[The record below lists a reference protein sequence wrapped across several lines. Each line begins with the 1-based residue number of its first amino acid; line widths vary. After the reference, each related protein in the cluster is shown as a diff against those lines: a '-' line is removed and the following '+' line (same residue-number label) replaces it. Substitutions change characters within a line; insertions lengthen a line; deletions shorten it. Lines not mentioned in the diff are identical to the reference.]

1 MASEA
6 LYKLIWFVPDS
17 HAEQTKTAVF
27 AAGAG
32 RQGDYDCCAWQCHG
46 TGQFRPGA
54 AANPFLGQPG
64 ELEQVA
70 EYRIETLVDSAC
82 LRAVIQALRDA
93 HPYEEPA
100 FEVVRLVSSEAW
112 A

>member
-1 MASEA
+1 MAA
-6 LYKLIWFVPDS
+6 QYKLIWFVPDS
-17 HAEQTKTAVF
+17 HVEQTKAAVF
-27 AAGAG
+27 EAGAG
-32 RQGDYDCCAWQCHG
+32 RQGDYEWCAWQCHG

-54 AANPFLGQPG
+54 AANPYLGKPG

-70 EYRIETLVDSAC
+70 EYRVETLVDEAHMSTVLKA
-82 LRAVIQALRDA
+82 LRAS

-100 FEVVRLVSSEAW
+100 FEIVQLVSSEAW